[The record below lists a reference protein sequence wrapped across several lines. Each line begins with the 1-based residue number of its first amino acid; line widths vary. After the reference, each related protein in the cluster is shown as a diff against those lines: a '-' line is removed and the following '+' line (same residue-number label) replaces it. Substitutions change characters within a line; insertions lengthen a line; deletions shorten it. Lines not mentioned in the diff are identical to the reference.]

1 MHIVGPSQQ
10 GTSDTRTGV
19 RTSYFCTVGAGLNN
33 KDRLSAKA
41 AGHLDQHHQGQPLVD
56 DKVSFES
63 ADGFESLR
71 YSNRLTRW
79 FRLSLACPH

>member
-1 MHIVGPSQQ
+1 MHIVDPSQQ
-10 GTSDTRTGV
+10 STSGTGV
-19 RTSYFCTVGAGLNN
+19 RISYFCTVGAGLNN
-33 KDRLSAKA
+33 KDQLSAKA
-41 AGHLDQHHQGQPLVD
+41 ADHLDQHRQGQPLVD

-71 YSNRLTRW
+71 CSNRLTRW